1 MIEKKMMHI
10 SLKSDANH
18 YYLSI
23 DIALNNTFTV
33 HYI

>member
-1 MIEKKMMHI
+1 MIPI

-23 DIALNNTFTV
+23 DIVLNNTFTE